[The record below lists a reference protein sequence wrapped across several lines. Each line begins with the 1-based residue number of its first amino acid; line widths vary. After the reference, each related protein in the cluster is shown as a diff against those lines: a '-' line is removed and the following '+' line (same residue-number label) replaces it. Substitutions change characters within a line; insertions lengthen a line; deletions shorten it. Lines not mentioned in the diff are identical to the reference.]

1 MTVSRRSFVKS
12 SAAAFALAA
21 AGGTL
26 ACALDQLNSPTAW
39 AAEPTIT
46 WTHGVCRFCGTGCGV
61 LVGTTNNKV
70 TAVLAD
76 PDCESNK
83 GFCCVKGYYLFEALH
98 ANDRLTTPLIRDDST
113 TKGTNQGL
121 REATWEEALNLV
133 SIKLKEA
140 RTKGP
145 ERIAFWASGQNTIAE
160 GYALSKFWKAGLT
173 SNNIDPNARLCMASA
188 VVALTQVFGSDEPA
202 QCYDD
207 LDLCDTVVTWGANIA
222 EAHPVL
228 YQRFCAHQTKD
239 SNVTH
244 IDVAPCTT
252 RTSRRATE
260 QLTFVPGT
268 DLALGNCICN
278 YIIEQG
284 KVHKEFIEAHTTCMQ
299 GPVNLGHAFNDD
311 YDGKEAKDAAK
322 LSPMTFEEFA
332 AALKPYTIE
341 YTSQLT
347 GIPASKI
354 EMLAKIYA
362 DPNDKTLTL
371 WTMGVNQHTRG
382 TWMNEIL
389 YNIHLLTGKIA
400 QPGCGAFSLTG
411 QPSACG
417 TAREVGTF
425 AHRLPADLVVTD
437 EQHRRFTEAIWK
449 LPEGYLDAIK
459 KPGYHTI
466 KIFRELSKGN
476 IDFLWTSNVN
486 FARSLP
492 NLTRFLGKDGTHTG
506 ITNAFVVVNDVFPTK
521 SCEYADVVFP
531 CAFWVEKEGQYGN
544 CERRTNIFEKAV
556 NPPGEARSDLWT
568 FMSVAS
574 RVLSEQTIGDQDAFD
589 LLFGEIWDREAGDF
603 KDGEVAA
610 NKALFEEYRIF
621 TNPTLLPQ
629 AQEIAQNAD
638 GREGFHAL
646 HMEAKRLAPYDVYR
660 ENHGLQWPVHEV
672 EGTWKQTKWRYLD
685 GPIDEGRDGESVRAF
700 GKSGLASGVSF
711 YKAPQGK
718 CKIIFRPYEPPA
730 EVPNDE
736 YPFWLCTGRLLE
748 HWHTGTMTRRIK
760 VLKQAMPTQYLY
772 MNPKDAQRLEFVQG
786 DRIKVSSRHG
796 SYEAV
801 VGIDERFEPAPGA
814 LFSPF
819 FDEDTPVNL
828 VVHDYYCPLS
838 KEPDFKKTC
847 VSLARIGS

>member
-1 MTVSRRSFVKS
+1 MCVSRRSFVKS
-12 SAAAFALAA
+12 SAAALAIAA

-26 ACALDQLNSPTAW
+26 ARALNCIDTPVAW
-39 AAEPTIT
+39 AAEATTT

-70 TAVLAD
+70 TAILAD

-83 GFCCVKGYYLFEALH
+83 GFCCVKGYYLFEALY
-98 ANDRLTTPLIRDDST
+98 ASDRLTTPLIRDNPQ
-113 TKGTNQGL
+113 TKGTSDGL
-121 REATWEEALNLV
+121 REATWDEALNLV
-133 SIKLKEA
+133 ARKLSET
-140 RTKGP
+140 RSNGP
-145 ERIAFWASGQNTIAE
+145 EHIAFWASGQNTIAE

-228 YQRFCAHQTKD
+228 YQRFCAHRQQN
-239 SNVTH
+239 SSVTH

-252 RTSRRATE
+252 RTSRLANEHLSFT
-260 QLTFVPGT
+260 PGT

-284 KVHKEFIEAHTTCMQ
+284 KVDKAFVEAHTTCMQ
-299 GPVNLGHAFNDD
+299 GPVNLSHAYEDG
-311 YDGKEAKDAAK
+311 YDAKEAKDAAK
-322 LSPMTFEEFA
+322 LEPMTFDQFA
-332 AALKPYTIE
+332 DALKPYTIE
-341 YTSQLT
+341 YTSNLT
-347 GIPASKI
+347 GIPAEKI
-354 EMLAKIYA
+354 EMLAKVYA
-362 DPNDKTLTL
+362 DEHNKTLTL

-389 YNIHLLTGKIA
+389 YNIHLLTGKVA
-400 QPGCGAFSLTG
+400 LPGCGAFSLTG

-425 AHRLPADLVVTD
+425 AHRLPADLVVTN

-459 KPGYHTI
+459 APGYHTI

-476 IDFLWTSNVN
+476 INFLWTSNVN

-492 NLTRFLGKDGTHTG
+492 NLTRFLGKDGKHTG
-506 ITNAFVVVNDVFPTK
+506 IMNAFVVVNDVFPTK

-544 CERRTNIFEKAV
+544 CERRTNIFEKAID
-556 NPPGEARSDLWT
+556 PPGQAKSDLWT
-568 FMSVAS
+568 FLSVAS
-574 RVLSEQTIGDQDAFD
+574 RVLGQQTIGDTNAFD
-589 LLFGEIWDREAGDF
+589 LLFGDIWNKETGDF

-621 TNPTLLPQ
+621 TNPALMPQ
-629 AQEIAQNAD
+629 AQAIAENSAHNEQ
-638 GREGFHAL
+638 FHPL
-646 HMEAKRLAPYDVYR
+646 HMEAKQLAPYDVYR
-660 ENHGLQWPVHEV
+660 ENHGLQWPVHEID
-672 EGTWKQTKWRYLD
+672 GAWKQTKWRYLD
-685 GPIDEGRDGESVRAF
+685 GSIDDGKDGESIKAF
-700 GKSGLASGVSF
+700 GKSGLPKGVSF

-718 CKIIFRPYEPPA
+718 CKMIFRPYEAPA
-730 EVPNDE
+730 ETPSEE

-748 HWHTGTMTRRIK
+748 HWHTGTMTRRID
-760 VLKQAMPTQYLY
+760 VLKRAMPTQYLY
-772 MNPKDAQRLEFVQG
+772 MNQADAQMLNLKTG
-786 DRIKVSSRHG
+786 DKVRVSSRHG
-796 SYEAV
+796 SYETQ
-801 VGIDERFEPAPGA
+801 ISTDERFEPVQGS

-819 FDEDTPVNL
+819 FDEECPVNL

-847 VSLARIGS
+847 VSITKIG